1 MVDELTAQAQQ
12 TVDVAGRIAIY
23 NKIQRQIM
31 ADLPL
36 IPLWEPVFI
45 SGYRN
50 EYANVFQAPDER
62 YLSLANAG
70 KKKA

>member
-1 MVDELTAQAQQ
+1 M
-12 TVDVAGRIAIY
+12 AIY
-23 NKIQRQIM
+23 NKIQAQIM

-50 EYANVFQAPDER
+50 EYGNVFQAPDER
-62 YLSLANAG
+62 YLSLAAVG